1 MPKYGVFHAVWYVLR
16 LCRSS
21 RGLVSRMKA
30 EMGDHV
36 TVVATGGLA
45 QLISSATDCIDH
57 VEPMLTLEG
66 LRLIYERNK

>member
-1 MPKYGVFHAVWYVLR
+1 MQ
-16 LCRSS
+16 
-21 RGLVSRMKA
+21 GLFKRIN
-30 EMGDHV
+30 GIIHV